1 MKTELKENNWE
12 VRDRRYTLKNNMEPL
27 TYTIPSKH
35 TRKHSLLYFDQQTG
49 KQKELRYAT
58 NQDSPFVEEQKG
70 EVTLGHIIFQDGVLY
85 VPKEKQNLQKLL
97 SLYHPSRL
105 KSYEEFNA
113 VQEATDELGLL
124 ELQVAAMTFAK
135 DIDIDQAEAIL
146 RVEIGS
152 KVSSMSSKELK
163 RDLLIFARSNPQLF
177 IELVNDENVQL
188 RNFAI
193 KATEAG
199 IIILSPDQRFF
210 TWASNKK
217 KLMTVPFDENPYS
230 AMAAFFKTDE
240 GVEIFKSIEK
250 KFK

>member
-1 MKTELKENNWE
+1 MKKETPSNWE
-12 VRDRRYTLKNNMEPL
+12 IRDRRYTLRNNMEPL
-27 TYTIPSKH
+27 TFTIPSKH
-35 TRKHSLLYFDQQTG
+35 TRKHSLLYFDEESG

-58 NQDSPFVEEQKG
+58 NQDSPFVEDQKG
-70 EVTLGHIIFQDGVLY
+70 EVTLGHIVFQDGVLF

-105 KSYEEFNA
+105 KSYDEFNA

-124 ELQVAAMTFAK
+124 ELQVAAMTYAK

-152 KVSSMSSKELK
+152 KVSTMGSKELK

-188 RNFAI
+188 RNI
-193 KATEAG
+193 GVKATEAR
-199 IIILSPDQRFF
+199 IIKLSPDQRTF
-210 TWASNKK
+210 TFGDTDR
-217 KLMTVPFDENPYS
+217 KLMTVPFDEHPYS
-230 AMAAFFKTDE
+230 ALAAYFKTDE
-240 GVEIFKSIEK
+240 GMEVYKNIIKRLN
-250 KFK
+250 